1 MSKVRRLRWGGLGPF
16 AIVAVAAGA
25 MLALAIPGQSQER
38 TGADLWSFGGCF
50 NCHGNLAAGDGDP
63 AYPAGPDLRR
73 TGLTPEQLY
82 EVIACGRPST
92 PMPHNLVNAY
102 AETACYGLPLGPPP
116 TMRGADFTAA
126 EVQILTDF
134 LVANVV
140 GVTRITREYCAAFF
154 GGNLNAP
161 ACAEY

>member
-1 MSKVRRLRWGGLGPF
+1 MSKTRRPSWGRLGQLG
-16 AIVAVAAGA
+16 IVAAAAGA
-25 MLALAIPGQSQER
+25 VVAFAIPGQSQER
-38 TGADLWSFGGCF
+38 TGGELWSIGGCF

-82 EVIACGRPST
+82 ETIACGRPST
-92 PMPHNLVNAY
+92 PMPYNLRTAY
-102 AETACYGLPLGPPP
+102 TETACYGLPLGPAPVL
-116 TMRGADFTAA
+116 RGADYTP
-126 EVQILTDF
+126 EDLQRLVDF

>member
-1 MSKVRRLRWGGLGPF
+1 MSKVRRLNWGGLGQLG
-16 AIVAVAAGA
+16 IVAAVAGA
-25 MLALAIPGQSQER
+25 ALAFAIPGQSQER

-73 TGLTPEQLY
+73 TRLTPEQLY
-82 EVIACGRPST
+82 ETIACGRAAT
-92 PMPHNLVNAY
+92 AMPYNLATAY
-102 AETACYGLPLGPPP
+102 AETACYGQPLGPPP
-116 TMRGADFTAA
+116 VMRGADYT
-126 EVQILTDF
+126 EEELQRLVDF